1 MSTAQVVE
9 PRLVYLLEILA
20 RPDGDTAECDN
31 FAALEVAIERALEG
45 LRSLNVPIEV
55 EVTLDEDQ
63 QLEGI
68 AFFNEQGELL
78 GLITAYHMERD
89 TDLAHNTA
97 IQAACRG
104 PLPQLEA
111 ALNSLLRH

>member
-31 FAALEVAIERALEG
+31 FAA
-45 LRSLNVPIEV
+45 IEV